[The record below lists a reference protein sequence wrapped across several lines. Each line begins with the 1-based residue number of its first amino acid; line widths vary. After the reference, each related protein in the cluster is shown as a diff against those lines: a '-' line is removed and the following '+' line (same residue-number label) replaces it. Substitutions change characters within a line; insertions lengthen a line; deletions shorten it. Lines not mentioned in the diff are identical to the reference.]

1 LRFELHGFY
10 SLYVPQNKDLVS
22 TEALQKGLPSADFL
36 VYQRLML
43 SKTTGDPDQ
52 DYLTEVSIDAALI

>member
-1 LRFELHGFY
+1 M
-10 SLYVPQNKDLVS
+10 PQNKDLVS